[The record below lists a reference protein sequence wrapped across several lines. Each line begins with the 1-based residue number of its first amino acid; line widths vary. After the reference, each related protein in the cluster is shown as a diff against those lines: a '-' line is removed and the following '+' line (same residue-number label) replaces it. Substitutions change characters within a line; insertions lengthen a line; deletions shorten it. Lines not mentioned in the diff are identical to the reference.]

1 MLGIDEVMA
10 GFKRTL
16 TAVQEANHAQ
26 REGMDAIIAA
36 NRAAL
41 ALFNEE

>member
-1 MLGIDEVMA
+1 MT

-16 TAVQEANHAQ
+16 IAVQEANQAQ
-26 REGMDAIIAA
+26 RDAINAIVAA
-36 NRAAL
+36 NEAAL